1 MTDDPARAVA
11 IAAVE
16 PEPIPVGEPEPV
28 AAPFVQITEVES
40 TPLDADDL
48 LERRDP
54 FGRVPVVVRVR
65 RQPPIRLEWIVLA
78 IALGA
83 SGVLLPLFFALRAV
97 IIVAAVVALIV
108 GLVTRLFIRVPPGA
122 VALTVKGGRPY
133 SVLEPGIHRVRP
145 NVALT
150 HLVTTREIAFD
161 VPVSETRSA
170 DGVSVSVDLMLTLRI
185 AEPQRFAYQVATGD
199 ADALVHAAAQDAVR
213 RTIRGIDSL
222 DALDLGAREATTLR
236 ETIDGGL
243 ARYGIAVPGVAFT
256 RVSLPGAITAS
267 LEARRL
273 SAVRLAEAADRYA
286 LEERRIA
293 DHARLV
299 AQEAEASRAGVERE
313 ADAEA
318 LRLARMEERL
328 AANPAAARYDLELAR
343 IRVAEQLAGNSRAV
357 VSMGAQNLMGGL
369 LGPDP
374 AAAPVI
380 TDGAT
385 PAAATP
391 AGPTA
396 AATPAAAPP
405 NAPGPTAGG
414 SARTRSTPSA

>member
-1 MTDDPARAVA
+1 M
-11 IAAVE
+11 
-16 PEPIPVGEPEPV
+16 
-28 AAPFVQITEVES
+28 
-40 TPLDADDL
+40 
-48 LERRDP
+48 
-54 FGRVPVVVRVR
+54 
-65 RQPPIRLEWIVLA
+65 
-78 IALGA
+78 
-83 SGVLLPLFFALRAV
+83 
-97 IIVAAVVALIV
+97 
-108 GLVTRLFIRVPPGA
+108 
-122 VALTVKGGRPY
+122 
-133 SVLEPGIHRVRP
+133 
-145 NVALT
+145 
-150 HLVTTREIAFD
+150 
-161 VPVSETRSA
+161 
-170 DGVSVSVDLMLTLRI
+170 
-185 AEPQRFAYQVATGD
+185 
-199 ADALVHAAAQDAVR
+199 
-213 RTIRGIDSL
+213 
-222 DALDLGAREATTLR
+222 
-236 ETIDGGL
+236 
-243 ARYGIAVPGVAFT
+243 PGVAFT
-256 RVSLPGAITAS
+256 RVSLPSAITAS